1 MPRSTAAMLIFLPH
15 DALFQHHLPR
25 RMYKE
30 ADGYGGTFKF
40 MYLATGKANG
50 QIPASFDASA
60 SDLVLLAC
68 KAKGDCDFTRV

>member
-1 MPRSTAAMLIFLPH
+1 
-15 DALFQHHLPR
+15 
-25 RMYKE
+25 MYKE

-50 QIPASFDASA
+50 QIPTSFDTSA